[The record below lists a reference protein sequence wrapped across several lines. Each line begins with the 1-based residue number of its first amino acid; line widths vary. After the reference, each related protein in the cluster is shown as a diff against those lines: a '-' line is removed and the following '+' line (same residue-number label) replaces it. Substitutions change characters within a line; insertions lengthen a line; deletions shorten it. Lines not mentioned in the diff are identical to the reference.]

1 MQSLCKVKDGRMED
15 KRILVVED
23 EEPIRQMMRFS
34 LERAGFRVCEA
45 GDVRTARFEIIDQP
59 PDLVLL
65 DWMLPGKSG
74 IDLARELKADE
85 ATRELPIIMVTARA
99 EEENR
104 VRGLDLGCDDYVT
117 KPFSPSELVARI
129 RAVLRRTVPGGEE
142 QRMEVGG
149 LVLDGAGQRVS
160 ADGKSVEL
168 GPTEYR
174 LLAFFMGHP
183 ERVYTREQLLD
194 RIWGRTVYVEERTVD
209 VHILRLRKA
218 LAPHGYEHWVQT
230 VRGSGYRFSTQ
241 S

>member
-1 MQSLCKVKDGRMED
+1 MEG
-15 KRILVVED
+15 KHLLVVED

-34 LERAGFRVCEA
+34 LERAGFHVSE
-45 GDVRTARFEIIDQP
+45 VENARAARLAITDRL

-65 DWMLPGKSG
+65 DWMLPGMSG
-74 IDLARELKADE
+74 IDFARELKAAE

-104 VRGLDLGCDDYVT
+104 VRGLDFGCDDYVI
-117 KPFSPSELVARI
+117 KPFSPAELVARI
-129 RAVLRRTVPGGEE
+129 RAVLRRTLPGGAE
-142 QRMEVGG
+142 QRLEIGG

-160 ADGKSVEL
+160 AAGKPIAL

-174 LLAFFMGHP
+174 LLAFFAAHP

-194 RIWGRTVYVEERTVD
+194 RVWGRNVYVEERTVD

-218 LAPHGYEHWVQT
+218 LAPHGYEDWVQT
-230 VRGSGYRFSTQ
+230 VRGSGYRFSPQ
-241 S
+241 L

>member
-1 MQSLCKVKDGRMED
+1 MDG
-15 KRILVVED
+15 KHLLIVED

-34 LERAGFRVCEA
+34 LERAGFQVSEV
-45 GDVRTARFEIIDQP
+45 GDARAARLAITDRL

-65 DWMLPGKSG
+65 DWMLPGMSG
-74 IDLARELKADE
+74 IDFARELKAAE

-104 VRGLDLGCDDYVT
+104 VRGLDFGCDDYVI
-117 KPFSPSELVARI
+117 KPFSPAELVARI
-129 RAVLRRTVPGGEE
+129 RAVLRRTLPGGAE
-142 QRMEVGG
+142 QRLEIGD

-160 ADGKSVEL
+160 VAGKPIAL

-174 LLAFFMGHP
+174 LLAFFVAHP

-194 RIWGRTVYVEERTVD
+194 RVWGRNVYVEERTVD

-218 LAPHGYEHWVQT
+218 LAPHGYERWVQT
-230 VRGSGYRFSTQ
+230 VRGSGYRFSPQ
-241 S
+241 L

>member
-1 MQSLCKVKDGRMED
+1 MED

-23 EEPIRQMMRFS
+23 EAPIRQMMRFS
-34 LERAGFRVCEA
+34 LERAGFLVDEA
-45 GDVRTARFEIIDQP
+45 GDAREARLAIVEQA

-65 DWMLPGKSG
+65 DWMLPGTSG
-74 IDLARELKADE
+74 IDFARELNTNE
-85 ATRELPIIMVTARA
+85 STRELPIIMVTARA

-129 RAVLRRTVPGGEE
+129 RAVLRRTTPGGEE
-142 QRMEVGG
+142 QLMKVGG
-149 LVLDGAGQRVS
+149 LVVDAAGQRVS
-160 ADGKSVEL
+160 VDGKPIDL

-174 LLAFFMGHP
+174 LLTFFVGHP

-194 RIWGRTVYVEERTVD
+194 RVWGRNVYVEERTVD

-230 VRGSGYRFSTQ
+230 VRGSGYRFSPQ

>member
-1 MQSLCKVKDGRMED
+1 MEG
-15 KRILVVED
+15 KHLLVVED

-34 LERAGFRVCEA
+34 LERAGFHVSE
-45 GDVRTARFEIIDQP
+45 VENARAARLAITDRL

-65 DWMLPGKSG
+65 DWMLPGMSG
-74 IDLARELKADE
+74 IDFARELKAAE

-104 VRGLDLGCDDYVT
+104 VRGLDFGCDDYVT
-117 KPFSPSELVARI
+117 KPFSPAELVARI
-129 RAVLRRTVPGGEE
+129 RAVLRRTLPGGAE
-142 QRMEVGG
+142 QRLEVGG

-160 ADGKSVEL
+160 AAGKPVAL

-174 LLAFFMGHP
+174 LLAFFAAHP

-194 RIWGRTVYVEERTVD
+194 RVWGRNVYVEERTVD

-230 VRGSGYRFSTQ
+230 VRGSGYRFSPQ
-241 S
+241 L